1 MPEIL
6 AENGEYFDPD
16 DPISISLAIE
26 SILNDKTKSKNYSY
40 QSVIRAKQFTWEKC
54 STDTF
59 KFISSLAKERIHV

>member
-1 MPEIL
+1 MKK
-6 AENGEYFDPD
+6 
-16 DPISISLAIE
+16 ISIVTISFNQAQYLKLAIE